1 MVDFVQKDEEIAF
14 VSFGDDHII
23 IPSHAA
29 DYIKDSLCIVMLMYG
44 ADIVHI
50 CKVGESGV

>member
-23 IPSHAA
+23 ILSHAA
-29 DYIKDSLCIVMLMYG
+29 DYIKDSLCIVMIMYG
-44 ADIVHI
+44 AVIVHM